1 MTHQSVYLRDSIMRN
16 QNVQPTA
23 AMKDRVVMI
32 TGANSGIGKAASP
45 ALAKMGPNVIMDA
58 RNQEKGEDARSEIV
72 KESQN
77 NSVDLLVADL
87 SSLESVRKLA
97 TDFQKKYSKLHV
109 LVNNAGLF
117 NQRRKVT
124 TDGYE
129 NTFAT
134 NYLAPFLLTN
144 LQLPTLEASAPSRII
159 NVSSVGHYNGH
170 VNFDDLNLEKE
181 YGGWK
186 AYGQSKLALVLFTHE
201 LAKKLQGTAVT
212 VNAVHPGT
220 VATNIWSRP
229 MGPLGFVMAVP
240 KLFMTSP
247 NKGAETV
254 VYLASSPDAAS
265 TSGEYWDKLKVKK
278 SSEESY
284 NEEVGKRLW
293 EVSEKLTSLE
303 SRGNVKDAE

>member
-1 MTHQSVYLRDSIMRN
+1 MR
-16 QNVQPTA
+16 
-23 AMKDRVVMI
+23 DRVVMI
-32 TGANSGIGKAASP
+32 TGANSGIGKAAS
-45 ALAKMGPNVIMDA
+45 LAIARMGATLVMVA
-58 RNQEKGEDARSEIV
+58 RDKAKGEAAKAEVI

-87 SSLESVRKLA
+87 SSVESVRQLA
-97 TDFQKKYSKLHV
+97 AEFQKKYSKLHV
-109 LVNNAGLF
+109 LINNAGLF
-117 NQRRKVT
+117 NQRRHVT
-124 TDGYE
+124 VDGYE

-144 LQLPTLEASAPSRII
+144 LQLDLLKASAPSRIV

-201 LAKKLQGTAVT
+201 LAKKLQGTGVT

-220 VATNIWSRP
+220 VATNIWTRP
-229 MGPLGFVMAVP
+229 FGPVGFIMALP

-247 NKGAETV
+247 EKGAETI
-254 VYLASSPDAAS
+254 VYLASSDEAQGLN
-265 TSGEYWDKLKVKK
+265 GEYLEKLKVKK
-278 SSEESY
+278 SSDESN
-284 NEEVGKRLW
+284 NEEIAQRLW
-293 EVSEKLTSLE
+293 DISAKLTHLSWPTP
-303 SRGNVKDAE
+303 G